1 MMDNYQWSNRYAHG
15 KEGPGTVRSVMRDR
29 VRNIALILLLIA
41 FFGVGIA
48 GGQAIAFRSRTD
60 ATFLKRMQTE
70 CTEAVNL
77 ANSLARNGSAEST
90 AVLGRIRAYVHA
102 AETLNS
108 VGNTLHG
115 GNRLVVPESAFTNLY
130 AIIDSYSAKLKNG
143 AAVIVEEQ
151 TNLVAQLT
159 ALQTQLQS
167 IE

>member
-1 MMDNYQWSNRYAHG
+1 ML
-15 KEGPGTVRSVMRDR
+15 ER
-29 VRNIALILLLIA
+29 VRNIALILLTIALI
-41 FFGVGIA
+41 GVGIA

-60 ATFLKRMQTE
+60 ATFLNRMQTE
-70 CTEAVNL
+70 CSEAVGL

-102 AETLNS
+102 VDTLNS

-115 GNRLVVPESAFTNLY
+115 GNRLLVPESSFTELY
-130 AIIDSYSAKLKNG
+130 AVIDSYSAKLKNG

-159 ALQTQLQS
+159 ALQSLLQAVN
-167 IE
+167 